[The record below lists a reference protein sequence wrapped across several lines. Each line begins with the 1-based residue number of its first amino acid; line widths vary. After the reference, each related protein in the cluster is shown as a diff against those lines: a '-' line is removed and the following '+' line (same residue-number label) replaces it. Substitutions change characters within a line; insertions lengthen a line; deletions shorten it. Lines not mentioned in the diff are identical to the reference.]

1 MKWMTYRLVKTMQK
15 TKDPHFDY
23 DLIEEVK
30 DMACAN
36 IEELLSELGVDFRC
50 NGKMLVGPC
59 PVHGGDN
66 LSAWNLYPDGEE
78 VRGYW
83 VCRTHHCEKKKDQ
96 KNKLLYGSTIVGFVR
111 GVLSQQNGRHVS
123 YKDAVDFIVNFLG
136 YNSLSEISKP
146 DAETI
151 ERRKYISSMRKLS
164 VSPKQ
169 EKSGWT
175 RQKLRDMLQL
185 PAKYYI
191 DRGYSEKVLDKYDV
205 GLYNKRN
212 RIVVPVYDDKY
223 TYVAGF
229 LGRSIWPQC
238 NKCKKWHSPSSKC
251 PQTSYEI
258 KEAEKWL
265 NGSFQSTNYLYNYW
279 FALPNIQ
286 KCGVAILVEGAGD
299 VWRLEENGIHIG
311 LGLFGTELTDPQ
323 RVLLDRSGALS
334 IIVLLDPDKAGRE
347 GAEKLKKQL
356 GRQYRMYFPNTR
368 DDVGGLNADEI
379 TEDIKPIIDK
389 VTI

>member
-1 MKWMTYRLVKTMQK
+1 MQK

-23 DLIEEVK
+23 DLIEEIK

-36 IEELLSELGVDFRC
+36 IEDLLSELGVDFRS

-66 LSAWNLYPDGEE
+66 LSAWNLYPEGEE

-83 VCRTHHCEKKKDQ
+83 VCRTHHCEKKKS
-96 KNKLLYGSTIVGFVR
+96 KNDKLLYGSTLIGFVR
-111 GVLSQQNGRHVS
+111 GVLSNQKGSYVS
-123 YKDAVDFIVNFLG
+123 YKDSVNFLVKFLG
-136 YNSLSEISKP
+136 YNKIEEINKP

-151 ERRKYISSMRKLS
+151 ERRKYISSMRRLS
-164 VSPKQ
+164 IAPKQ
-169 EKSGWT
+169 ETSGWT
-175 RQKLRDMLQL
+175 KEKLRNTLEI
-185 PAKYYI
+185 PSRYYI
-191 DRGYSEKVLDKYDV
+191 DRGYSSEILDRYDV

-212 RIVVPVYDDKY
+212 RVVVPVYDDKY
-223 TYVAGF
+223 QYVAGF

-238 NKCKKWHSPSSKC
+238 KKCSKWHDPSSKC
-251 PQTSYEI
+251 PKTAHDI
-258 KEAEKWL
+258 KESEKWL

-279 FALPNIQ
+279 FALPHIQ
-286 KCGVAILVEGAGD
+286 RSGVAILVEGAGD
-299 VWRLEENGIHIG
+299 VWRLEENGIHIS

-334 IIVLLDPDKAGRE
+334 IVVMLDSDKAGQE
-347 GAEKLKKQL
+347 GAKKLKSQL
-356 GRQYRMYFPNTR
+356 GRQYRMYFPSIR
-368 DDVGGLNADEI
+368 EDAGELNQDEI

-389 VTI
+389 AKI